1 MKRPTELGD
10 PMLAAHILQVE
21 LAERNAQA
29 LQAFAIRWALR
40 LPAQD
45 AYTPMFR
52 ECLTRW
58 FAERRGRARQWMFAH
73 RCERRSLVFGSAWGQ
88 QRIPMTL
95 RRQAD

>member
-1 MKRPTELGD
+1 MSVRKQMDEVDAL
-10 PMLAAHILQVE
+10 MLEFE

-73 RCERRSLVFGSAWGQ
+73 RCERRSLVFGAAWGQ